1 MLSICLRGR
10 NLRKAVNYAYRCVS
24 SEVTKPKSAEII
36 ARESNLPIE
45 RTSLTRGLALNR
57 FEKDFVIYPEFTDTD
72 DVVNIKQYVTKLQDD
87 LSAAWADHKN
97 SKAEGIPDNVLAV
110 LLKNGVFQT
119 FVPKEYGGVG
129 LSNKE
134 LLCMNEA
141 LGVDLSTY
149 MFVNQSYIATRLIQ
163 IFGSDEQKDR
173 YLSKL
178 ASFQLKPAIC
188 MADLSTGE
196 TMTVINFS
204 GIGNK
209 MEGSKTDV
217 INGDI
222 ADIFIIFAYD
232 KSEKGKDNAYTCY
245 LVDKSEIKDGK
256 INVTEKKQT
265 LGLRHINLTQVS
277 FTDVPVSDANVL
289 GGYGSGKAVSNE
301 LLAYGNFY
309 LGAAV
314 VGFMKKLLCELTYQA
329 NTTIQGNHRLAENL
343 AIQRTLANTAMNTF
357 ILESVIYYLGGLL
370 DEGLVLSTDIENA
383 IIQLW
388 INKVLREGL
397 ATTTQVAGTAATD
410 ESSVYDKM
418 TRDINTLLSITLS
431 DVSLVK
437 TISLSMLVSWI
448 EETSFKSSFLKA
460 NTFKNIV
467 EKASKQTAWKNPKL
481 KHFIAE
487 HVHPSLEPGCRQLE
501 YTMTR
506 LDTVL
511 SCMVD
516 DSGDHIKQDIVSLT
530 SLSTVLQNNFAML
543 ATIARASR
551 SYSIGLKNCDIEL
564 AWALQFCH
572 TAARQS
578 EAELEFILEHFGFV
592 RTNPTIANVGAAVV
606 EFGGYPIER
615 PIERNW

>member
-1 MLSICLRGR
+1 MLSICLKGR
-10 NLRKAVNYAYRCVS
+10 NLRRVAGYAYRCAS
-24 SEVTKPKSAEII
+24 SEISQPKSAELL

-57 FEKDFVIYPEFTDTD
+57 FEKDFVIYPEFTDAD
-72 DVVNIKQYVTKLQDD
+72 DVLNIKQYVTKLQDD
-87 LSAAWADHKN
+87 LSAAWAEHRN
-97 SKAEGIPDNVLAV
+97 SKTEGIPDNVLAV

-149 MFVNQSYIATRLIQ
+149 MFVNQSYIATRLLQ

-178 ASFQLKPAIC
+178 ASLQLKPAIC
-188 MADLSTGE
+188 MTDLPTGE
-196 TMTVINFS
+196 TINVINFA
-204 GIGNK
+204 GVGNK

-222 ADIFIIFAYD
+222 ADIFIVFAYD

-245 LVDKSEIKDGK
+245 IVDKSEIKGGK

-265 LGLRHINLTQVS
+265 LGLRNINLTQVNLS
-277 FTDVPVSDANVL
+277 NVPVSDANVL
-289 GGYGSGKAVSNE
+289 GSYGSGKAVANE
-301 LLAYGNFY
+301 LLSYGNFY

-314 VGFMKKLLCELTYQA
+314 IGFMKKLLCELTHQA
-329 NTTIQGNHRLAENL
+329 NTSIQGNHRVAENL
-343 AIQRTLANTAMNTF
+343 AIQRTLANAAMNTF

-383 IIQLW
+383 ILQLW
-388 INKVLREGL
+388 INKVLREAL
-397 ATTTQVAGTAATD
+397 ATTTQVAGSAATD
-410 ESSVYDKM
+410 ERSIYDKM
-418 TRDINTLLSITLS
+418 IRDINTMLSLTLS

-467 EKASKQTAWKNPKL
+467 DKASKQSSWKNPKL

-487 HVHPSLEPGCRQLE
+487 HVHPSLEPACRQLE

-516 DSGDHIKQDIVSLT
+516 DSGDHIKQDVVSLT
-530 SLSTVLQNNFAML
+530 SLSNHL
-543 ATIARASR
+543 
-551 SYSIGLKNCDIEL
+551 D
-564 AWALQFCH
+564 H
-572 TAARQS
+572 
-578 EAELEFILEHFGFV
+578 ILLD
-592 RTNPTIANVGAAVV
+592 
-606 EFGGYPIER
+606 
-615 PIERNW
+615 